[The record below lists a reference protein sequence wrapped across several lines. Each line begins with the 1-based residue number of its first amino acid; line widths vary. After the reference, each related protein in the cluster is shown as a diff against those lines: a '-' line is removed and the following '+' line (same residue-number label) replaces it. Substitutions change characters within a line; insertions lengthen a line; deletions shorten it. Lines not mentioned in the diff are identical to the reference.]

1 MYDAVG
7 KAVFHVHVEIRR
19 VMVLESQASTTAS
32 ASTTPYYA
40 STTPDLAGGFVCP
53 PSQFVQCN
61 VKVGTTAREDNIK
74 KMGAFTPGHKI
85 RFIQKFNRI
94 YIEPRDNF

>member
-1 MYDAVG
+1 MLLERLC
-7 KAVFHVHVEIRR
+7 FEIRR
-19 VMVLESQASTTAS
+19 VMVLESQ

-40 STTPDLAGGFVCP
+40 STTPDLAGGFACP

-61 VKVGTTAREDNIK
+61 VKVRTGTTTAREDNIK